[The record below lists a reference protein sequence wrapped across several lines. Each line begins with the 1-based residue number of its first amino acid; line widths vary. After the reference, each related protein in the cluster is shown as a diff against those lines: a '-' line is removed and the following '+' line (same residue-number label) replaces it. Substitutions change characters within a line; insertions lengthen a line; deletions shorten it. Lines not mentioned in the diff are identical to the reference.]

1 MLLSYVLGAGA
12 ETVGIPYNEP
22 KVFNPRDAIA
32 KVTQVTSASPL
43 FLPTGD
49 LISYKRHSLTLCD
62 VQVAIYQSKHPEFA
76 ANILTW
82 MATGARALSL
92 SPALF
97 LSLSSFVS
105 RTVILSLSLYLSLS
119 LTAVVTGAVLF
130 VGGAVLFC

>member
-49 LISYKRHSLTLCD
+49 LISYKGTVFSLYLMFRWRYTNLSTPSSR
-62 VQVAIYQSKHPEFA
+62 QISSLGWPQ
-76 ANILTW
+76 
-82 MATGARALSL
+82 ARARSL
-92 SPALF
+92 SF
-97 LSLSSFVS
+97 S
-105 RTVILSLSLYLSLS
+105 LSLSLSLSLAPSFPCQQNCDHFTLSLS
-119 LTAVVTGAVLF
+119 LSLSHLGCHRRCPL
-130 VGGAVLFC
+130 CC